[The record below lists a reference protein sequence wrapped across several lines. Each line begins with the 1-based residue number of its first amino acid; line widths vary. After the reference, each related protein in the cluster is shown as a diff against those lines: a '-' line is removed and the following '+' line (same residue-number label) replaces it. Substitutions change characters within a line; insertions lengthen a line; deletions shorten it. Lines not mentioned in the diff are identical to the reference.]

1 MANTHSTH
9 TLPLE
14 VLDELHNLN
23 GALAAF
29 DELMAAWLAQT
40 MTEGAFGDPR
50 NFPCGVQYLLRPLIE
65 GYKRVTDIANGR
77 VPGEPDTLG
86 STSP

>member
-23 GALAAF
+23 GALARF
-29 DELMAAWLAQT
+29 
-40 MTEGAFGDPR
+40 R
-50 NFPCGVQYLLRPLIE
+50 
-65 GYKRVTDIANGR
+65 
-77 VPGEPDTLG
+77 
-86 STSP
+86 